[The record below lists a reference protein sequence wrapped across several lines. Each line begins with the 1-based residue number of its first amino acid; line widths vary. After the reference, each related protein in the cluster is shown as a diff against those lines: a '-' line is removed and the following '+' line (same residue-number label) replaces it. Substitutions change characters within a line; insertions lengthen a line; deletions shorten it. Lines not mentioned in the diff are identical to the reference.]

1 MKLSQ
6 PLNLNVSSI
15 AGLILVILWMSGI
28 VVVKG
33 FWWTLLTII
42 LPPFGVYFG
51 VELFLKFFGVL

>member
-1 MKLSQ
+1 MRIIGFNMKG
-6 PLNLNVSSI
+6 I

-33 FWWTLLTII
+33 FWWTVLTITI
-42 LPPFGVYFG
+42 PPVGVYFG